1 MKIHI
6 DETVPPVAQSPRRVP
21 LSRRGKREK
30 KLDELVEMGVIEA
43 VEGPTPWVSPIVI
56 VPKPSGDI
64 RLCVDMRRANE
75 AIIRERHP
83 IPTIDEV
90 LQSMNG
96 STVFSKIDLK
106 WSFHQ
111 LELEEDSRKITTFVT
126 HKGIYRY
133 KRLMFDIS
141 CAPEIYQHVIQ
152 QALTGCE
159 GAANIADDIIVHGRD
174 MEDHDRKLTKVL
186 EYLQKRGLTLNR
198 EKCQFRM
205 PQLTFMG
212 KVLSERGVGP
222 TETKVEAVLKARE
235 PENATEVRSFL
246 GLVNFNA
253 RFMPN
258 LATIAEPLR
267 KLTKKDVPFKWKK
280 AQQQAFDKLK
290 KDLANTQTLAYFDQT
305 APTQVIADAGPVGL
319 GAVLVQKQQG
329 QHRVISYASRSLT
342 DVERRYSQTEKEALA
357 LVWACERF
365 HLYLYGIKFEMVTD
379 HKPLEVIYSP
389 RSKPSARI
397 ERWMLRLEPYTY
409 KAKHIPGPKNIAD
422 SLSRLFKKTGSPG
435 ERNVAEEY
443 IRFVAVNAAPRAS
456 HSNQGD

>member
-6 DETVPPVAQSPRRVP
+6 DETVPPVLQSPRRVP
-21 LSRRGKREK
+21 FSLRGKLEK

-56 VPKPSGDI
+56 VPKPSGEI

-106 WSFHQ
+106 WGFHQ
-111 LELEEDSRKITTFVT
+111 LELEEDSRKITSFVT
-126 HKGIYRY
+126 HKGLYRY
-133 KRLMFDIS
+133 KRLMFGIS
-141 CAPEIYQHVIQ
+141 CALEIYQHVIQ
-152 QALTGCE
+152 QVLTGCE

-186 EYLQKRGLTLNR
+186 EYLQKRGPTLNR

-212 KVLSERGVGP
+212 KVLLERGVGP

-235 PENATEVRSFL
+235 PESATEVRSFL

-258 LATIAEPLR
+258 LATIDEPLR
-267 KLTKKDVPFKWKK
+267 RLTKKDDPFKWKK

-290 KDLANTQTLAYFDQT
+290 KDLANTQTLAYFDQN

-329 QHRVISYASRSLT
+329 QHRVISDASRSIT
-342 DVERRYSQTEKEALA
+342 DVERRYSQTEREALA
-357 LVWACERF
+357 LV
-365 HLYLYGIKFEMVTD
+365 
-379 HKPLEVIYSP
+379 
-389 RSKPSARI
+389 
-397 ERWMLRLEPYTY
+397 
-409 KAKHIPGPKNIAD
+409 
-422 SLSRLFKKTGSPG
+422 
-435 ERNVAEEY
+435 
-443 IRFVAVNAAPRAS
+443 
-456 HSNQGD
+456 